1 MKTNNFNPFRMNTYR
16 KMNDNSFVLR
26 TYKKPGVGVPVPCQI
41 TKSCADY

>member
-26 TYKKPGVGVPVPCQI
+26 TYKKPGVGGARALPNYEVLC
-41 TKSCADY
+41 